1 MDNKSIDKKP
11 KYNDFQEQVSQFLVR
26 HRSLLDIMTKMQE
39 YNARINRAVVKSV
52 TNCGCIS
59 IDAKKQDF
67 SVESYGDLAQH
78 MDNHLHGEICDN
90 CREVIGEEIGNHLF
104 YLAAL
109 CNTLDLDLM
118 EILNKEY
125 DKNNTLGIYSLR

>member
-67 SVESYGDLAQH
+67 TGESYGDLAQH
-78 MDNHLHGEICDN
+78 MDNHLHGAICDS

-118 EILNKEY
+118 EILNNEY

>member
-1 MDNKSIDKKP
+1 MDNNIIEKNA
-11 KYNDFQEQVSQFLVR
+11 KYDEFQEQVSQFLVR
-26 HRSLLDIMTKMQE
+26 HRSLLDIMSKMQE
-39 YNARINRAVVKSV
+39 YNGRINRAVVKSV

-67 SVESYGDLAQH
+67 TGESYGDLANRLETH
-78 MDNHLHGEICDN
+78 VHGELCDN
-90 CREVIGEEIGNHLF
+90 CKEVIDGEIGNHLF